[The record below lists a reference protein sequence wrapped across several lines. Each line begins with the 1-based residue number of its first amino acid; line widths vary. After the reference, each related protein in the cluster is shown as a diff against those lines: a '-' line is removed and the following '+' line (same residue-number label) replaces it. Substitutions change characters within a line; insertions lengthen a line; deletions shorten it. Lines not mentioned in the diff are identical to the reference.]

1 MLAERHAPQ
10 VRAERQRQFAVVLAI
25 VRLELARRRGDL
37 ELALREV
44 GPLLEPVEADSVTEL
59 TLSNDARAVALMNL
73 GIVELWSFR
82 LDDAERHLEQSLALA
97 RLIDRPYVQIGC
109 LSHLGLAAAR
119 HSLAL
124 ARQRSLEAIAI
135 AEAHGW
141 ATDPIASTALAM
153 MASAE
158 VAQGRF
164 EEGGRWLDRAERS
177 IRAEP
182 DPATALFVHF
192 VRGELH
198 VGEGRLGEALGEFR
212 AAAQLQDVLA
222 TSHALTGPA
231 TVSIAQTQL
240 GMGDI
245 AGARATVASLTE
257 RDHEFGEARTAIA
270 AIRLAEGNDT
280 AAAEALA
287 SVLDGTLPV
296 VRAGTVIQA
305 LMLDAIA
312 RDQLGDHVTA
322 ERDIERALDIAEPD
336 SLVFPLMVVPARDLL
351 ERHPR
356 HRTAHAALLADLL
369 TVLAG
374 SSLPSRGRDLT
385 TPSEPLS
392 ESELR
397 VLRFLPSNLSA
408 GEIAGQLY
416 VSTSTVKTHM
426 RHIYEKLDAHR
437 RTEAVDRARELG
449 CSDHRRDP
457 VARPTAHGRPGGRA
471 HTIRWMC
478 AHPASHD
485 VRPVDEHF
493 GPTHYVIRV
502 RGVLSDRLLT
512 AFPGSGRVRIVATPF
527 SRARCPTR
535 RRCMGSW
542 RRSRRSGSSSSRSV
556 ARDAD
561 GHAASRDHALQRRGP
576 NAGNWSDRTTP
587 LIRAGGT
594 LHPIV
599 ANHRD

>member
-1 MLAERHAPQ
+1 MLA
-10 VRAERQRQFAVVLAI
+10 V

-37 ELALREV
+37 ESALREV

-82 LDDAERHLEQSLALA
+82 LDDAERHLEQGLALA

-109 LSHLGLAAAR
+109 LSHLAVLAAR
-119 HSLAL
+119 SSLAL

-141 ATDPIASTALAM
+141 ATDPIACTALAM
-153 MASAE
+153 MASADA
-158 VAQGRF
+158 AQGRF
-164 EEGGRWLDRAERS
+164 EEGSRWLDRAEHS
-177 IRAEP
+177 IRAEL
-182 DPATALFVHF
+182 DPATALLVHF

-212 AAAQLQDVLA
+212 AAERLQDVLA

-231 TVSIAQTQL
+231 RVSIAQTQL
-240 GMGDI
+240 RMGDV

-257 RDHEFGEARTAIA
+257 RDHEFGEARTALA
-270 AIRLAEGNDT
+270 ALRLAEETRGRPSRYSRRCST
-280 AAAEALA
+280 AR
-287 SVLDGTLPV
+287 LPV

-305 LMLDAIA
+305 LMLDAVA
-312 RDQLGDHVTA
+312 RDQLGDRVTA

-336 SLVFPLMVVPARDLL
+336 SLVFPFIVVPARDLL

-369 TVLAG
+369 SVLGG
-374 SSLPSRGRDLT
+374 SSLPPRRREPA

-408 GEIAGQLY
+408 GEIAGELY

-449 CSDHRRDP
+449 LLGPS
-457 VARPTAHGRPGGRA
+457 AR
-471 HTIRWMC
+471 
-478 AHPASHD
+478 
-485 VRPVDEHF
+485 
-493 GPTHYVIRV
+493 
-502 RGVLSDRLLT
+502 
-512 AFPGSGRVRIVATPF
+512 SGR
-527 SRARCPTR
+527 
-535 RRCMGSW
+535 
-542 RRSRRSGSSSSRSV
+542 
-556 ARDAD
+556 
-561 GHAASRDHALQRRGP
+561 
-576 NAGNWSDRTTP
+576 
-587 LIRAGGT
+587 
-594 LHPIV
+594 
-599 ANHRD
+599 